1 MKFQRKL
8 VLIFNNT
15 DDKGEEDFKNTNN
28 ITAEEDRRESQVYI
42 LRK

>member
-15 DDKGEEDFKNTNN
+15 DDKGEEDFKNT
-28 ITAEEDRRESQVYI
+28 IHIMLEEDRQESHGYI